1 MKQPMGPPAYRAA
14 GRDGA
19 DLLSAEKIVNEPRR
33 TAASDA
39 ARASTKPRGKFYLG
53 SAAAL
58 LLVVLV
64 GFAPTFYLR
73 SAFGGREFSWRGGV
87 PELSWR
93 VLVHGLILTSWFLAF
108 ALQAALVAARRT
120 GLHRALGWAGAA
132 IGLAVIISGG
142 IATPYRM
149 AELAAQGRPESRI
162 ATASILVWSNTAS
175 IVAFA
180 ILLAAAIVL
189 RRRPD
194 THKRLMLL
202 ASISIIQPAFAS
214 YFSVACVR
222 GAPIG
227 RPHALRG
234 RSVRPGRRLDRLRP
248 SVTQV
253 APSRHGG
260 GRGRIRRLEARR
272 RSAARAFQARAVAG
286 SRHGRRRLVGP
297 TRNRNKRRN
306 RRNSLEDA

>member
-1 MKQPMGPPAYRAA
+1 MKQPMGPPVYGAA
-14 GRDGA
+14 GRGGA
-19 DLLSAEKIVNEPRR
+19 EGFALSVDKIVKPRR
-33 TAASDA
+33 TPASDA
-39 ARASTKPRGKFYLG
+39 APASTKPRGKFYMG

-73 SAFGGREFSWRGGV
+73 SAFGGPEFSWRGGV

-120 GLHRALGWAGAA
+120 ALHRALGWAGAA

-142 IATPYRM
+142 LATPYRM
-149 AELAAQGRPESRI
+149 AELAAQGRPLWPNR
-162 ATASILVWSNTAS
+162 TTSILVWSNTAS

-202 ASISIIQPAFAS
+202 ASISIIQPAFGRIFRWPVFEAPPLEVLML
-214 YFSVACVR
+214 SVAAPFALV
-222 GAPIG
+222 GALIVYDFLSRKSLHPATVAG
-227 RPHALRG
+227 AAVFGGLKLG
-234 RSVRPGRRLDRLRP
+234 GVLLL
-248 SVTQV
+248 
-253 APSRHGG
+253 APSSLGPW
-260 GRGRIRRLEARR
+260 LV
-272 RSAARAFQARAVAG
+272 RAMVAVG
-286 SRHGRRRLVGP
+286 S
-297 TRNRNKRRN
+297 
-306 RRNSLEDA
+306 